1 MCIIV
6 AKKSGVEFPSNEIL
20 ENCFRYNSDGAGVMF
35 ADNGEVQAIKG
46 LQTEKAFFSVYEKI
60 KRKYGKET
68 AFCFHFRIGTHGEKK
83 SPHYTHPFP
92 LTNKPAEL
100 KALKFSDSMGIMHNG
115 IIDNY
120 SRNEN
125 SGLSDTMEFV
135 ADIAYPLLTKNSN
148 ALVEPNISVFSNILD
163 GSRLC
168 ILHNTGKIQL
178 IGDYVEDGEIYYS
191 NDSYKKRE
199 IFKLYT
205 GKFNSYYPE
214 RSNFKCK
221 YRKDCYLFGVEC
233 DLCANA
239 DLYES
244 MNYNS
249 ILFDDE
255 FPDSIDDTGYDYL
268 NEQ

>member
-6 AKKSGVEFPSNEIL
+6 AKQAGIEFPSNETL
-20 ENCFRYNSDGAGVMF
+20 ENCFRYNSDGAGIMF

-60 KRKYGKET
+60 KRKYGRDT

-83 SPHYTHPFP
+83 SPHFTHPFP
-92 LTNKPAEL
+92 LSPDPKEL
-100 KALKFSDSMGIMHNG
+100 KALKFSGNMGIMHNG
-115 IIDNY
+115 IIYNY
-120 SRNEN
+120 SRNTN

-135 ADIAYPLLTKNSN
+135 ADIAHPLLTKNSN
-148 ALVEPNISVFSNILD
+148 ALAEPNISIFSNILD

-168 ILHNTGKIQL
+168 VMHGNGKIQL
-178 IGDYVEDGEIYYS
+178 IGDFIKENEIYYS
-191 NDSYKKRE
+191 NDSYRKRE
-199 IFKLYT
+199 ISKIYT
-205 GKFNSYYPE
+205 GKFSGYYPE

-221 YRKDCYLFGVEC
+221 YRTDCYLFGVEC
-233 DLCANA
+233 DLCTNA
-239 DLYES
+239 DLYET

-249 ILFDDE
+249 SMLFDDD
-255 FPDSIDDTGYDYL
+255 FSDTGYNYL